1 MTMVICDTCSVT
13 VNQVTVAT
21 VKLSKWQLVY
31 LFVNLASG
39 YQVRKFEISV
49 TINITKDNSLR
60 EVFAKGPKHREH

>member
-1 MTMVICDTCSVT
+1 MVICDACSVT

-49 TINITKDNSLR
+49 TINITKDISLW